1 MASCPTA
8 QTSGHA
14 CAAVAA
20 TLEPRHTAEACQR
33 IRHRDRGRS
42 DSHGSDTADGARRC
56 ACVGGR
62 GPQASRRVISALRV
76 STEAQ
81 PARSRPP
88 TRKKSREFVP
98 RTLSTRSNFTS
109 CHDSY
114 VATCCQRV
122 RTSPA
127 VTADRRS
134 PCMARACRSA
144 HKHGPRAATAA
155 FGRRTAGAD
164 RGSERWNSRWC
175 ASAVRFVAALN
186 KARHAHCPF
195 AVAERACICAV
206 ERRWVPQHGFVS
218 MFPIETSRTCRP
230 QGPRAPTE
238 WHQ

>member
-20 TLEPRHTAEACQR
+20 TLAPRHAAEACQR

-144 HKHGPRAATAA
+144 HKHGPRAL
-155 FGRRTAGAD
+155 RRLLLVAGQQGPIGA
-164 RGSERWNSRWC
+164 
-175 ASAVRFVAALN
+175 ASAGTVGG
-186 KARHAHCPF
+186 ARQLFGSSPLSIRLATHIAHL
-195 AVAERACICAV
+195 RSQN
-206 ERRWVPQHGFVS
+206 VPASAPWSEDGSRS
-218 MFPIETSRTCRP
+218 MGLCRCSR
-230 QGPRAPTE
+230 
-238 WHQ
+238 